1 MIDIKYHYLFWL
13 VGTKDDMLTIFNN
26 RDNQDEISRKNIDM
40 ENYLVKQVE
49 VSQFQFFDKS
59 YHIMR
64 IRFNIPLA

>member
-1 MIDIKYHYLFWL
+1 MIDIEYHYLCSL
-13 VGTKDDMLTIFNN
+13 VGDKYDMLTRINN
-26 RDNQDEISRKNIDM
+26 IDNQDERSRNIFDM
-40 ENYLVKQVE
+40 ENNLVKQVE